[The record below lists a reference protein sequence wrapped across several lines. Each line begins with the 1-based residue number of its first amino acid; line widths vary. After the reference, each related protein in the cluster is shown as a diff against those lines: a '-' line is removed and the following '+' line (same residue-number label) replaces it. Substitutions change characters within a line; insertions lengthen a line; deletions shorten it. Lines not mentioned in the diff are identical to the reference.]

1 LKAHSIRS
9 RNNMKPK
16 RMLVRIPSLATL
28 VFVGYV
34 VPALAATTTTTTN
47 TSTSAAGGLS
57 GFNVQEQASEPPF
70 ASGLLTAFHWFL
82 WMIALVATTGVIVQ
96 GAKLLFAVRDGRVGT
111 TEHGQGL
118 ALSVGGL
125 VVIAGATA
133 IVGALI

>member
-1 LKAHSIRS
+1 
-9 RNNMKPK
+9 
-16 RMLVRIPSLATL
+16 
-28 VFVGYV
+28 
-34 VPALAATTTTTTN
+34 
-47 TSTSAAGGLS
+47 
-57 GFNVQEQASEPPF
+57 
-70 ASGLLTAFHWFL
+70 
-82 WMIALVATTGVIVQ
+82 VATTGVIVQ

>member
-1 LKAHSIRS
+1 
-9 RNNMKPK
+9 MKPK

-34 VPALAATTTTTTN
+34 IPALADTTTTTT
-47 TSTSAAGGLS
+47 SSAGGLS
-57 GFNVQEQASEPPF
+57 GFDVSEQATSPPF

-82 WMIALVATTGVIVQ
+82 WLVALVATAGIIMQ